1 LEFTC
6 RAIRFVSEHGK
17 VFLPLYS
24 FDIHSGNWQH
34 RGFEEQSVE
43 FTLERG
49 LPGRDGRGVRKNAV
63 LQMEDLQ
70 IGQTAADLEELF
82 RKYLAKAQSLAEELS
97 PGFDGERCKTTQ
109 RDLIPFVYY

>member
-1 LEFTC
+1 MGE
-6 RAIRFVSEHGK
+6 

-43 FTLERG
+43 FNLEQGLRG
-49 LPGRDGRGVRKNAV
+49 YDGRGAGKNAGFQTGDV
-63 LQMEDLQ
+63 QMRWQETAGDLQ
-70 IGQTAADLEELF
+70 EHFRMYLE
-82 RKYLAKAQSLAEELS
+82 KAQDLAEELS
-97 PGFDGERCKTTQ
+97 PGFDGGRCRTTQ